1 MPLDLSARATTD
13 LTTTLTALLESG
25 ADTNP
30 ALTALL
36 RDYTTYHVVLVVVGG
51 LFLVALTWLSAA
63 MWRRWRLSRQTGS
76 GATAFERRTYLS
88 FGVLS
93 ALVGLFL
100 ALVVAANV
108 STALDPRHGFAGAV
122 GLLGTPKAGTSAA
135 DLQASFTTWLTSG
148 GDDVPARV
156 TEAIDD
162 RLSWQRPK
170 AIVSSVLLAGGVV
183 LSAATWRSLVRRSR
197 ARSGRRPL
205 REWGLLGVGVVSVA
219 VCFLLMLMVL
229 GNTQGSLAP
238 LSLTLFFG

>member
-1 MPLDLSARATTD
+1 MPLDLSAATTTD

-25 ADTNP
+25 ADSNP

-36 RDYTTYHVVLVVVGG
+36 RDYTSYHVVLVVVGG
-51 LFLVALTWLSAA
+51 LFLVALAWFSAS
-63 MWRRWRLSRQTGS
+63 MWRRWRHSRESAS
-76 GATAFERRTYLS
+76 GATSFERRTYLS
-88 FGVLS
+88 FSLLS
-93 ALVGLFL
+93 AVVTLLL

-108 STALDPRHGFAGAV
+108 STALDPRQGFAGAI
-122 GLLGTPKAGTSAA
+122 GLLGTPKPGTSVSE
-135 DLQASFTTWLTSG
+135 LQAAFTTWLASG
-148 GDDVPARV
+148 DGDVPARV
-156 TEAIDD
+156 SEAIDD

-170 AIVSSVLLAGGVV
+170 AIVSTVLLVGAVV
-183 LSAATWRSLVRRSR
+183 LSAATWRSLVRWSR

-205 REWGLLGVGVVSVA
+205 REWGQLGLGVVSVA